1 MQRGF
6 MVYPYAMLRA
16 AKTVLAII
24 ALVAIVP
31 LFVLGATGS
40 WRHALH
46 ALREYGVAMAWLIV
60 PTTLVSAAIL
70 LADFIS

>member
-1 MQRGF
+1 M
-6 MVYPYAMLRA
+6 YPYAMLTA
-16 AKTVLAII
+16 AKTVLAML

-31 LFVLGATGS
+31 LFVLGETGS

-60 PTTLVSAAIL
+60 PTTLVAAAIL